1 VTERPRGAPG
11 ACPAL
16 LLAALVVF
24 VLVTVDVLVGGPL
37 TRLDATV
44 SAWARST
51 GLPGAGWRRPGQEE
65 ADQLVNFGDR
75 SVVGLVVLVTIGWIC
90 LRARTL
96 LPLLRLVVLA
106 TVAISIVLALKYGIG
121 RHAPSG
127 VQGPEAF
134 RSYPSGHMATAVILW
149 GLLYAVVAEHPDRG
163 LSRQVAW
170 LLSWLAPLMVLVGM
184 VLRDYHWLTDLVGA
198 AALCIVLLQAERL
211 ALRHWPGARGGPES
225 AARARD
231 GSPALGTTP
240 GPG

>member
-1 VTERPRGAPG
+1 
-11 ACPAL
+11 
-16 LLAALVVF
+16 
-24 VLVTVDVLVGGPL
+24 
-37 TRLDATV
+37 
-44 SAWARST
+44 
-51 GLPGAGWRRPGQEE
+51 
-65 ADQLVNFGDR
+65 
-75 SVVGLVVLVTIGWIC
+75 
-90 LRARTL
+90 
-96 LPLLRLVVLA
+96 
-106 TVAISIVLALKYGIG
+106 
-121 RHAPSG
+121 
-127 VQGPEAF
+127 
-134 RSYPSGHMATAVILW
+134 MATAVILW